1 MEMFLTLPLQCNKTA
16 IEGSCSMILL
26 KFLSLG
32 VETMNK
38 TLRTLKKPHFEA
50 AVRQLHL
57 LQRGQNGGGGGGVE
71 TQF

>member
-1 MEMFLTLPLQCNKTA
+1 
-16 IEGSCSMILL
+16 MILL
-26 KFLSLG
+26 KFPSLG

-57 LQRGQNGGGGGGVE
+57 LQREQNGGGGGGVE